1 MPTLVWIQLLAGLA
15 AEGLK
20 AVNQANEEGRP
31 EPTPDDIMQAYTAG
45 HGAMENLR
53 QAVDR
58 ISPPGPTPPGRVH

>member
-1 MPTLVWIQLLAGLA
+1 MDTLVWIQLLAGLA
-15 AEGLK
+15 SEGLK
-20 AVNQANEEGRP
+20 AVNSANAEGRP
-31 EPTPDDIMQAYTAG
+31 QPSIDDVMQAYTAG